1 MTSAAAAKQA
11 HLDHVETLWDAYH
24 LDPTPGGIAEDAL
37 VRAHLPLVKQVTDR
51 QYANLPNNVEY
62 EEVRQNGLIG
72 LLDAVR
78 AFDPEKASFRTYAT
92 LKIKSKILDGL
103 RHADWLSRD
112 MRRNVRTVQ
121 TMIVELEKEFNRT
134 PTDTEVA
141 ERLGITRQDVQTA
154 LLNHSTSHV
163 QSLDDLLPS
172 RGGEGGDHSLGV
184 HLTDVTDLSPHDHVE
199 KKQDAS
205 LLRQAVETLPDRD
218 KQILALYYYEGLTLA
233 NIGEILSVTESRV
246 CQIRTKALIVLEAK
260 LAEAMGWDDA
270 RITRSHADDEQPLLF

>member
-11 HLDHVETLWDAYH
+11 HLDHVETLWAAYH
-24 LDPTPGGIAEDAL
+24 LDPTPGGMPEDAL

-103 RHADWLSRD
+103 RAADWLSRD

-121 TMIVELEKEFNRT
+121 TTIVELEKEFNRT

-141 ERLGITRQDVQTA
+141 DRLGITIQDVQTA

-184 HLTDVTDLSPHDHVE
+184 HLTDVTDLTPHDHVE

-205 LLRQAVETLPDRD
+205 LLRLAVETLPDRD

-260 LAEAMGWDDA
+260 LAEAMGWEDP
-270 RITRSHADDEQPLLF
+270 RIARSHVEDEQPILF

>member
-1 MTSAAAAKQA
+1 MISAAAKQA
-11 HLDHVETLWDAYH
+11 HLDHVEELWAAYH
-24 LDPTPGGIAEDAL
+24 LDPSHGGFAEDAL

-78 AFDPEKASFRTYAT
+78 AFDPEKASFRTYAS

-103 RHADWLSRD
+103 RAADWLSRD

-121 TMIVELEKEFNRT
+121 TTIVELEKEFNRT

-141 ERLGITRQDVQTA
+141 DRLGITPQDVQTA

-184 HLTDVTDLSPHDHVE
+184 HLTDVTDLTPHDHVE

-205 LLRQAVETLPDRD
+205 LLRHAVETLPDRD

-260 LAEAMGWDDA
+260 LAEAMGWEDA
-270 RITRSHADDEQPLLF
+270 RIARSHADDAQPLLF